1 MNLTVFSLEEN
12 PYKPKELLEKLST
25 RAVASSDLTLE
36 CQGWASG
43 KVLLDSRIDEESCM
57 NEMYPILNWRKQYIK
72 VDPYIKK
79 ELVRQIIA
87 ERDRIWYISK
97 AEREKIKEQ
106 VNDELR
112 RKTEP
117 TVRGMQ
123 VVIQGNYVFFGTAN
137 VRDVTM
143 GPARAL
149 RNAGL
154 TLVLPTHYSSAGG
167 DMFMAGRRFLTWL
180 VYHPNHDG
188 VFVSASG
195 PVEVVANDDKK
206 DVISQCESATLR
218 GGLVM
223 QSPELNHAI
232 TTGSKLIRKA
242 HLTMSFDAER
252 PEVSEENI
260 ECEFTFDADRW
271 TFGGLTLPREWN
283 TFTERI
289 LAIEQLYEAFE
300 RLFKEWKREEQHA
313 AGMDFLPGLE
323 E

>member
-1 MNLTVFSLEEN
+1 M
-12 PYKPKELLEKLST
+12 
-25 RAVASSDLTLE
+25 
-36 CQGWASG
+36 
-43 KVLLDSRIDEESCM
+43 
-57 NEMYPILNWRKQYIK
+57 
-72 VDPYIKK
+72 
-79 ELVRQIIA
+79 VRQMIA
-87 ERDRIWYISK
+87 VHRQQNRIWYISK
-97 AEREKIKEQ
+97 AEREQIKEQ

-123 VVIQGNYVFFGTAN
+123 VVIQGKYVFFGTAN

-143 GPARAL
+143 GARAL
-149 RNAGL
+149 RKAGL
-154 TLVLPTHYSSAGG
+154 ILVLPTHYSSAGG

-180 VYHPNHDG
+180 VYHSNHDG

-242 HLTMSFDAER
+242 HLTMSFEAER
-252 PEVSEENI
+252 PEVNAEDI

-313 AGMDFLPGLE
+313 AGMDPLPGLE